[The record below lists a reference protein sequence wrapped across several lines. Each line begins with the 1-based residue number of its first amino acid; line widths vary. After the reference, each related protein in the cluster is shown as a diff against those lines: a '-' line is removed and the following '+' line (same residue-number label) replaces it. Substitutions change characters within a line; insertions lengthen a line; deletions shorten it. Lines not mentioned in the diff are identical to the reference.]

1 MHNIRRS
8 SEEEVPGPLHFAAQ
22 RSSKVKRFTNPQ
34 GRTPPPPQIYPCRGH
49 IVPDPST
56 RPKTSVAMA
65 LCHLRARAALS
76 VPRLS
81 RSSSTTLPP
90 PTRHYDG
97 RIPPLPAPCHL
108 VMPGA
113 RAGDGSPSTEGV
125 SGRFS
130 GSVLSSSDPPLPHGE
145 GVLEWENGVTYSGSW
160 EAGLHHGEGAKT
172 HSNGGGYSGAYGR
185 GLRVGKGAALYG
197 GKWGYNKWVGTF
209 VDDVQ
214 HGPGWLHKTE
224 GAGGGRVQHTYE
236 MGELAGS
243 PPCNEE
249 YAKVRPPCSTEAAHT
264 RSPRP
269 PLTLL
274 RPASSGACRGRQPTR
289 RSGCCSS
296 STGRSIIATSRG
308 TSRGG
313 RLGSGG

>member
-1 MHNIRRS
+1 M
-8 SEEEVPGPLHFAAQ
+8 
-22 RSSKVKRFTNPQ
+22 
-34 GRTPPPPQIYPCRGH
+34 
-49 IVPDPST
+49 
-56 RPKTSVAMA
+56 
-65 LCHLRARAALS
+65 
-76 VPRLS
+76 
-81 RSSSTTLPP
+81 PP

-97 RIPPLPAPCHL
+97 PIAPLSAPCHL

-185 GLRVGKGAALYG
+185 GLWVGKGAALYG

-249 YAKVRPPCSTEAAHT
+249 YAKACFFRRLSRETTDEEVRLLFEQYGEVDYCYIARDEQGRSARIGRVKFRPVGSAEDAGQGEVERIMRARERAVANAKKAAEELDGRVVGGSEMRVGVARKADMKEHT
-264 RSPRP
+264 RY
-269 PLTLL
+269 
-274 RPASSGACRGRQPTR
+274 GDY
-289 RSGCCSS
+289 
-296 STGRSIIATSRG
+296 
-308 TSRGG
+308 
-313 RLGSGG
+313 